1 MKATTLD
8 QVHPEVITIELQ
20 KHWDKNISNN
30 IYEQL
35 LKKNLLGEEETLVA
49 VGGVGGDTVRVSE
62 NYIAV

>member
-1 MKATTLD
+1 MKAATLD
-8 QVHPEVITIELQ
+8 QVHPEVKTIELQ

-35 LKKNLLGEEETLVA
+35 FKNLLGEEETLVA